1 MVIDKIG
8 GDERRNPYIG
18 FRARKMTRYL
28 ILLLFII
35 TAGCATTTVEVVNK
49 PISKQQISK
58 TLAAKPVK
66 GLKRKVA
73 IARFSNE
80 TKRGNSF
87 LLDNN
92 KDRIGKQAMD
102 ILSARLTDTGKFLMF
117 EREDLGKIKT
127 EQDIANIKSSIVGAD
142 YLIIGSVSEF
152 GRTTTSEVGI
162 FSRNI
167 IQRANATVNVRLIDV
182 STGRIIFSQEGSG
195 KAASE
200 AGRTLGVG
208 AVAGYDSKIDDQALS
223 AAISKLVSN
232 LIENLMDKPWV
243 AYILDQKGGQI
254 IISGGKSQ
262 GIKIGDVFKV
272 MKRGRFV
279 KNPQTGLKIELP
291 RREIAQIRV
300 NSTVGEGDNEV
311 SICSLSSGNLSGV
324 KMAELIVQEL

>member
-1 MVIDKIG
+1 MKEETLIIGMKSWKI
-8 GDERRNPYIG
+8 
-18 FRARKMTRYL
+18 TRYL
-28 ILLLFII
+28 ILVLLFTIG
-35 TAGCATTTVEVVNK
+35 GCATTTVEVVNK
-49 PISKQQISK
+49 PSAQQQTSK
-58 TLAAKPVK
+58 TLAAAPVK

-87 LLDNN
+87 LLDDS

-102 ILSARLTDTGKFLMF
+102 ILSARLTETGKFLMF
-117 EREDLGKIKT
+117 ERQDLGKIT
-127 EQDIANIKSSIVGAD
+127 AEQNISKIKKSIVGAD

-167 IQRANATVNVRLIDV
+167 IQSANVTVNVRLIDV
-182 STGRIIFSQEGSG
+182 STGQIIFSQEGSG
-195 KAASE
+195 KAVSE

-243 AYILDQKGGQI
+243 AYILDQKGMQI

-262 GIKIGDVFKV
+262 GIKNGDVLRV
-272 MKRGRFV
+272 MRRGRIV
-279 KNPQTGLKIELP
+279 KNPQSGLKIELP
-291 RREIAQIRV
+291 RHEIARIKV
-300 NSTVGEGDNEV
+300 VSTVGKGDNEV
-311 SICSLSSGNLSGV
+311 SICRLSSGSLAGTKKS
-324 KMAELIVQEL
+324 ELIVQEL